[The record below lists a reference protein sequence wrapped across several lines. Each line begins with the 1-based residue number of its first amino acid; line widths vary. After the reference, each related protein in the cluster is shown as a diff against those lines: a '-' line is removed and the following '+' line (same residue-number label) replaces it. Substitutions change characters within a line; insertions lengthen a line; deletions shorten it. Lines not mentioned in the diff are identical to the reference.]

1 MSQHSINN
9 PNRLR
14 QSRTALV
21 MVFALTLAA
30 CGGGSKTSA
39 NNGGGNR
46 APVASAG
53 SDQNVDELIDVTL
66 SGSGSDADGDT
77 LTYSWAQTAGEGVSI
92 TNGNTATAS
101 FTAPDVTAGA
111 PEVLTFQLTV
121 NDGTASGTDSVN
133 VTVSEPS
140 LTVTVTGKVNFEF
153 VPPNAVCRGLDFGST
168 FAKPIRGATVQLIDA
183 GSSAVLAT
191 TQSDDNGDYTFADID
206 PDTMARLRIRAE
218 LKKTTGLS
226 RWDVD
231 IRDNYDISGTPPA
244 LGSRP
249 LYVVEGG
256 DFDTGAAGV
265 LTQDV
270 TARTGWDGASYTGD
284 RSAAPFAI
292 LDSIYTAMR
301 FIESVDPDVFFPP
314 LDAFWSVN
322 NTSSVS
328 GDIDAGEL
336 GGSFYNGGIDSLFL
350 VGDAASDTEEF
361 DDHVVVHEWG
371 HYFEDNLSRSD
382 SVGGSHSVGHLLDP
396 RVAFG
401 EGWATALAG
410 MALDDHLYCDTGA
423 AGSTSG
429 FGIGAESGSYDASG
443 WYDEISV
450 IRFIYDL
457 FDTNDEGGDPG
468 SIGFEPIYAVMI
480 DEQASTDAF
489 TTIFSFASELRMTL
503 NPAGQDFLDAQLV
516 REDMTPGFDRW
527 GVGEANTAG
536 GAQDVIPIYTD
547 ITADGSILEICVNSQ
562 FDSGSDGNKL
572 TENRFLRITVPLT
585 DQYDVTMT
593 TTTPTPITPDTED
606 RDQSDPDIYIFNG
619 PQIVAAGSSPD
630 ENIETFLT
638 QTTLQ
643 AGTTYIAAIEDWR
656 FDDDM
661 APTGYPERIC
671 FDITFASTP

>member
-1 MSQHSINN
+1 VDKLNSV
-9 PNRLR
+9 R
-14 QSRTALV
+14 QIRAALIV
-21 MVFALTLAA
+21 VLALSLAA
-30 CGGGSKTSA
+30 CGGGSQTT
-39 NNGGGNR
+39 NNGGVGNR

-53 SDQNVDELIDVTL
+53 ADQQVDELSTVTL

-77 LTYSWAQTAGEGVSI
+77 LTYSWTQTAGADVTI

-101 FTAPDVTAGA
+101 FTAPAVAPGA

-133 VTVSEPS
+133 VTVTEPS
-140 LTVTVTGKVNFEF
+140 PAVTVTGKVEFQF
-153 VPPNAVCRGLDFGST
+153 VPPNPVCRGLDFDNT

-183 GSSAVLAT
+183 GTSTVLAT
-191 TQSDDNGDYTFADID
+191 TQSDNNGDYTFANID
-206 PDTMARLRIRAE
+206 PDTMARLRVRAE
-218 LKKTTGLS
+218 LKKTTGTS
-226 RWDVD
+226 RWDVEV
-231 IRDNYDISGTPPA
+231 RDNYDVSGSPPA

-249 LYVVEGG
+249 LYVVEGSN
-256 DFDTGAAGV
+256 FDTGSAGITV
-265 LTQDV
+265 ENM
-270 TARTGWDGASYTGD
+270 TAPTGWGGASYTSD
-284 RSAAPFAI
+284 RAAAPFAI

-336 GGSFYNGGIDSLFL
+336 GGSFYSGGIDSLFL
-350 VGDAASDTEEF
+350 VGDATTDTEEF
-361 DDHVVVHEWG
+361 DDHVIVHEWG

-382 SVGGSHSVGHLLDP
+382 SVGGSHSVGNLLDP
-396 RVAFG
+396 RVAFS

-410 MALDDHLYCDTGA
+410 MALNDDLYCDTGA

-468 SIGFEPIYAVMI
+468 SIGFAPIYGVMTGPH
-480 DEQASTDAF
+480 ASSDAF
-489 TTIFSFASELRMTL
+489 TTIFSFASELRST
-503 NPAGQDFLDAQLV
+503 LDAQGRALVDSQLV

-547 ITADGSILEICVNSQ
+547 TMADGSTLPICVNSQ
-562 FDSGSDGNKL
+562 FDSGRDGNKL

-593 TTTPTPITPDTED
+593 TTTPTPVTPDATD
-606 RDQSDPDIYIFNG
+606 RDQSDPDIYIYNG
-619 PQIVAAGSSPD
+619 PQFVAAGISPD
-630 ENIETFLT
+630 ENTETFRT
-638 QTTLQ
+638 PTLQ
-643 AGTTYIAAIEDWR
+643 AGTTYIAAVEDWR
-656 FDDDM
+656 FDDDE
-661 APTGYPERIC
+661 ASTGYPERIC
-671 FDITFASTP
+671 FDVTFASTP